1 MQLLEFVAIA
11 VEAGAGVPFFTDLAG
26 LAAQQIQLGVGI
38 KPAVFSTL
46 ELPSTG
52 VDAAACATDSPLFPP
67 RYAWGAA
74 GLISPGMAYFF
85 ARAARTFV
93 LSSSDTGQLGLGLGS
108 GTCIRCSRA
117 ASECCGLMFTGS
129 S

>member
-1 MQLLEFVAIA
+1 MQQQQFAALA
-11 VEAGAGVPFFTDLAG
+11 VEPGTRVPFFADLAG

-38 KPAVFSTL
+38 KHAVFSTL

-74 GLISPGMAYFF
+74 GLISPCMALFF
-85 ARAARTFV
+85 A
-93 LSSSDTGQLGLGLGS
+93 
-108 GTCIRCSRA
+108 
-117 ASECCGLMFTGS
+117 
-129 S
+129 